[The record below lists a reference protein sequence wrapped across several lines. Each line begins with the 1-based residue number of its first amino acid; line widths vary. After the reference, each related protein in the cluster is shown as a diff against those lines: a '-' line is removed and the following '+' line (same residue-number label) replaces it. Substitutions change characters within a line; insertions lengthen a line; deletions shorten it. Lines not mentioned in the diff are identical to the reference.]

1 MIESA
6 RKGVGA
12 GASDKPLSSQ
22 CSAPGLLPQPHA
34 KETCIDQED
43 VNTERQNAR
52 LVQDFLSDGRA
63 LPLSSEETLPGIS
76 LLRAQLE
83 AAARGLRRQQL
94 MP

>member
-6 RKGVGA
+6 RKKVGA
-12 GASDKPLSSQ
+12 GASDKPPSSQ
-22 CSAPGLLPQPHA
+22 CSAPDLLPQPCA
-34 KETCIDQED
+34 KETYADQEY

-63 LPLSSEETLPGIS
+63 LLLSSEETLPGIS
-76 LLRAQLE
+76 LLQAQLE